1 MGATVIVS
9 VKKKKRKKEH
19 FGNAVVP
26 NVKHDR
32 CVLCVL

>member
-9 VKKKKRKKEH
+9 VKKKKEH